1 MALHDILKS
10 NGYTD
15 EQITSI
21 AEALGSNADAVK
33 TFEEGLAS
41 AAEKLQAAQ
50 TKLDEANSKQQQVQ
64 QWWEQDATK
73 QINDAYSRVATAE
86 ARSAFYQ
93 KQVES
98 ARESGFLPA
107 DAPAPAVPP
116 EAQPTRAT
124 DGRFVANANPVPG
137 SPAYMT
143 QEQGWKALASAT
155 WAMNEHM
162 RLYGQPMPE
171 NVEDLVEQATRARR
185 DFRDYVSEKYKYP
198 QRREEIQM
206 AAQKAHD
213 DKITTEALDRYKKE
227 QAERNGSNPDLRP
240 GVTSNFSKFQQ
251 SPQGQQDKLSW
262 ARPDAKERMREYAHA
277 AVAKETNRVQ

>member
-1 MALHDILKS
+1 MPLRDVLKS

-33 TFEEGLAS
+33 VFEQGLDSAS
-41 AAEKLQAAQ
+41 EQLHQAQ

-73 QINDAYSRVATAE
+73 QINDAYSRVAQAE

-98 ARESGFLPA
+98 AKESGFLPA
-107 DAPAPAVPP
+107 DAPAPAPQDPP
-116 EAQPTRAT
+116 PGRAP

-155 WAMNEHM
+155 WAMNEYQ

-185 DFRDYVSEKYKYP
+185 EFRDYVSEKYKYP

-213 DKITTEALDRYKKE
+213 DKITSEALERYKKE

-240 GVTSNFSKFQQ
+240 GVPSNFSKFQQ
-251 SPQGQQDKLSW
+251 SPQGQTDKLSW